1 MNDLQYIQLETTN
14 HCNAKCVFCPHY
26 KFTEKG
32 FMTDELYSKILDEAQ
47 KLPNIQEI
55 IPMLTGEPF
64 LDKKFIPRLKKLREM
79 FPNIAIEVYTNG
91 SLLTEENVRQIALIP
106 NIRYSISMNGLSPET
121 RKMVMGLDDYFD
133 VMLGIKAM
141 ERAGIKYRVT
151 MVAYPEISREEM
163 KEFIKAGGTVIQYQS
178 WAGTQYPYE
187 RRRWTSC
194 PRALNAMTIRYNGD
208 VVLCCFDP
216 FGEVTFGNLN
226 TETIEEIWQS
236 ERHREYQMKHK
247 EGRGNEMP
255 MCEQCTEG

>member
-1 MNDLQYIQLETTN
+1 MKDLLCIQLETTN
-14 HCNAKCVFCPHY
+14 HCNAKCKFCPHY

-32 FMTDELYSKILDEAQ
+32 FMTDELYDKILDEA
-47 KLPNIQEI
+47 KRLPNLAEI

-91 SLLTEENVRQIALIP
+91 SLLKDEIIQQLKDIP
-106 NIRYSISMNGLSPET
+106 SVRYSVSLNGLNPET
-121 RKMVMGLDDYFD
+121 RKTIMGLDDYWD
-133 VMLGIKAM
+133 VVFAFKTM
-141 ERAGIKYRVT
+141 ERLGIKYRAT
-151 MVAYPEISREEM
+151 MVAYPELSREEM
-163 KEFIKAGGTVIQYQS
+163 KGFIESGGTVIQYQS

-194 PRALNAMTIRYNGD
+194 ARAINGMTIRYNGD

-226 TETIEEIWQS
+226 NETIEEIWQS
-236 ERHREYQMKHK
+236 DKHQEYALAHK
-247 EGRGNEMP
+247 QGRGNELLK
-255 MCEQCTEG
+255 CEQCTEG